1 MAYDGST
8 LTALC
13 GTDRGTGGAG
23 SLTDFSITANSTPG
37 AGSLVYSS
45 SNTATPWILT
55 LPPAPIQSLSLA
67 TCATGQFVKSL
78 GVAGT
83 QLTSTCETPFPTSP
97 GGALAS
103 SDVDPT
109 PCSAPSAYQVGLQ
122 FTGNKIAPSCAP
134 MPSFSASASFST
146 GSTGALS
153 WNGTSFAVVIP
164 SGILGSANISI
175 TKVTSPSPWPTS
187 SAPACSTNQG
197 VKAVS
202 LTSGGDLS
210 YLCADVDVTPVL
222 SVSRSSA
229 SPSFSPSEQ
238 CSSGDVIKGLHYV
251 GLTLTF
257 LCASVGSGGSG
268 GNGNSH
274 GDDDGES
281 SWGDG
286 NSKTKTTLAVAGL
299 LGPVLAANSDCS
311 TGQFATGLNQDAS
324 GNFGVNCAS
333 PTSMP
338 LPSFTFSGSSSV
350 VSITSGPSAAVSYN
364 GTKFSIVIPSGI
376 LGAANLSSSDV
387 SSSTCSGSTPD
398 AYGLEVVSSQ
408 IKIRCTANP
417 MPSYTKT
424 ASFATTSS
432 STGSFAYDGTK
443 FTVVIPSGILGS
455 TISLDPN
462 NDSCT
467 GTDKVSSLTLVSNV
481 LKVVCTTDDA
491 TANFT
496 VTATSLPYTASP
508 AVTYTSKGNLWTFK
522 IPGGAPGPTG
532 SPGPSGPVGN
542 NGADGS
548 DGKTPIIAVATSIAN
563 GSPAV
568 AVATSTVSSTPKY
581 TFTFTL
587 PTIPTGYQEM
597 DVCVKKSDGT
607 MYLKTAC
614 PSPTSSYYA
623 YTVLVKP

>member
-1 MAYDGST
+1 M
-8 LTALC
+8 
-13 GTDRGTGGAG
+13 
-23 SLTDFSITANSTPG
+23 
-37 AGSLVYSS
+37 
-45 SNTATPWILT
+45 
-55 LPPAPIQSLSLA
+55 
-67 TCATGQFVKSL
+67 
-78 GVAGT
+78 
-83 QLTSTCETPFPTSP
+83 PT
-97 GGALAS
+97 
-103 SDVDPT
+103 
-109 PCSAPSAYQVGLQ
+109 
-122 FTGNKIAPSCAP
+122 
-134 MPSFSASASFST
+134 
-146 GSTGALS
+146 
-153 WNGTSFAVVIP
+153 
-164 SGILGSANISI
+164 
-175 TKVTSPSPWPTS
+175 
-187 SAPACSTNQG
+187 
-197 VKAVS
+197 
-202 LTSGGDLS
+202 
-210 YLCADVDVTPVL
+210 
-222 SVSRSSA
+222 
-229 SPSFSPSEQ
+229 
-238 CSSGDVIKGLHYV
+238 
-251 GLTLTF
+251 
-257 LCASVGSGGSG
+257 
-268 GNGNSH
+268 
-274 GDDDGES
+274 
-281 SWGDG
+281 
-286 NSKTKTTLAVAGL
+286 
-299 LGPVLAANSDCS
+299 
-311 TGQFATGLNQDAS
+311 
-324 GNFGVNCAS
+324 
-333 PTSMP
+333 
-338 LPSFTFSGSSSV
+338 
-350 VSITSGPSAAVSYN
+350 
-364 GTKFSIVIPSGI
+364 
-376 LGAANLSSSDV
+376 
-387 SSSTCSGSTPD
+387 
-398 AYGLEVVSSQ
+398 
-408 IKIRCTANP
+408 
-417 MPSYTKT
+417 YTKT

-532 SPGPSGPVGN
+532 PAGPSGPAGN

>member
-1 MAYDGST
+1 
-8 LTALC
+8 
-13 GTDRGTGGAG
+13 
-23 SLTDFSITANSTPG
+23 
-37 AGSLVYSS
+37 
-45 SNTATPWILT
+45 
-55 LPPAPIQSLSLA
+55 
-67 TCATGQFVKSL
+67 
-78 GVAGT
+78 
-83 QLTSTCETPFPTSP
+83 
-97 GGALAS
+97 
-103 SDVDPT
+103 
-109 PCSAPSAYQVGLQ
+109 
-122 FTGNKIAPSCAP
+122 
-134 MPSFSASASFST
+134 
-146 GSTGALS
+146 
-153 WNGTSFAVVIP
+153 
-164 SGILGSANISI
+164 
-175 TKVTSPSPWPTS
+175 
-187 SAPACSTNQG
+187 
-197 VKAVS
+197 
-202 LTSGGDLS
+202 
-210 YLCADVDVTPVL
+210 
-222 SVSRSSA
+222 
-229 SPSFSPSEQ
+229 
-238 CSSGDVIKGLHYV
+238 V

-268 GNGNSH
+268 GDGNSH
-274 GDDDGES
+274 GDDDEES

-532 SPGPSGPVGN
+532 PAGPSGPAGN